1 MMADAE
7 NRKTLW
13 VLLSIIAVL
22 VFASFLVGIRW

>member
-13 VLLSIIAVL
+13 VLLAIIAVL
-22 VFASFLVGIRW
+22 VFASFLVGVHW